1 MVVFILFFTLNLFLE
16 ALFSFI
22 LTICRQFFLANI
34 FFNVFWVHTLTL
46 KIVNNILFL
55 AWVIF
60 LKVDLLYNSF
70 IFLSHS
76 LDILILS
83 LYQLMNFFYLLVHFI
98 YLFKLIFF
106 LEIVSIVYTLSN
118 FFNILSELNFILIRI
133 LGWWQRGSFCLV
145 WVRGRVRIRWRILKK
160 IVLWRKNV

>member
-1 MVVFILFFTLNLFLE
+1 MVVFILFFTLNLFLK

-46 KIVNNILFL
+46 KIVNDILFL

-118 FFNILSELNFILIRI
+118 FFNILFELNFILIRI